1 MTLHYVDVAIII
13 GYLCLTVFIGFLVS
27 KRASKNMR
35 AYFLGG
41 NNLPWYAL
49 GLSNAS
55 GMFDIAGTM
64 WMVALLFIYGLNSV
78 FIPWLWPVFNQIFLM
93 IFLAAWLRRSG
104 VMTGAEWIG
113 FRFGDNTG
121 ARLSHFIIVAFALIT
136 VLGYMAFGFLG
147 IGKLAAEFL
156 PFTFSGDPAT
166 NEKIYALI
174 LVGLTTIY
182 VVKGGMYSVV
192 LTEVMQFIIMLIAC
206 IGIAWVAFANTDAA
220 QIAAAVPEGWASLSA
235 PWKLDLDWS
244 GLVPAANDKI
254 ASEGYEFF
262 ALFLG
267 MVLLKGI
274 FQSLAGPAPNYDMQ
288 RILSARSPKEASL
301 MSGLVSLVLL
311 FPRYLFIAGL
321 VVLSLVHFSDELN
334 AMGPA
339 IDFEGVLPMAL
350 SNFIPVGLLGLVL
363 AGLLAAFMSSF
374 AAALN
379 AAPAYLVNDVYKRF
393 INPDADSKVYVRLS
407 YLASAL
413 FVIIGVT
420 IGLFLQNI
428 ETIVIWITSALFGGF
443 AGANVLKW
451 LWWRM
456 NGYGYF
462 AGMLVGILFALLM
475 NFPQFDVMNMVTTM
489 VFEAIGLE
497 AVRVDAV
504 MAFPIFFICCIAAA
518 IVGSLLT
525 PPDDME
531 VLKQFYV
538 RTRPWGLWG
547 PVLEALETGGHQ
559 VSPNRD
565 FALDMFNVAVGIVW
579 QTALVISAILLVLQ
593 MWGEFAV
600 ALLVV
605 VATMAILKFTWFD
618 RLDRKEYEVE
628 REIRKFEFEQAKV

>member
-1 MTLHYVDVAIII
+1 MKLHIIDIAIVI
-13 GYLCLTVFIGFLVS
+13 GYLCLTVLIGFWVS
-27 KRASKNMR
+27 KHASKDMR

-41 NNLPWYAL
+41 NRLPWYAL

-55 GMFDIAGTM
+55 GMFDVAGTM
-64 WMVALLFIYGLNSV
+64 WLVSLLFVYGLNSV

-93 IFLAAWLRRSG
+93 MFLAAWLRRSG
-104 VMTGAEWIG
+104 VMTGAEWIA
-113 FRFGDNTG
+113 FRFGENRG
-121 ARLSHFIIVAFALIT
+121 AKLSHFIIVAFALIT

-147 IGKLAAEFL
+147 IGKLAAEFM
-156 PFTFSGDPAT
+156 PFAFSQDAAN

-192 LTEVMQFIIMLIAC
+192 LTEVMQFVVMLVAC
-206 IGIAWVAFANTDAA
+206 IGIAWVALDRTSSA
-220 QIAAAVPEGWASLSA
+220 QIMAMVPQGWASLSA

-244 GLVPAANDKI
+244 NLIPAANAKI
-254 ASEGYEFF
+254 AGEGYQFF

-288 RILSARSPKEASL
+288 RILSARSPKEASM
-301 MSGLVSLVLL
+301 MSGVVSLVLQ

-321 VVLSLVHFSDELN
+321 VVLSLVYFSGDLN
-334 AMGPA
+334 AMGDG

-350 SNFIPVGLLGLVL
+350 AKFIPIGLLGLVL

-379 AAPAYLVNDVYKRF
+379 AAPAYLVNDVYKKYV
-393 INPDADSKVYVRLS
+393 NPDAEPKTYVRLS

-443 AGANVLKW
+443 SGANVLKW

-462 AGMLVGILFALLM
+462 AGMLVGIVFALLM
-475 NFPQFDVMNMVTTM
+475 NFPQLDVMNMATAVI
-489 VFEAIGLE
+489 FQSIGLE
-497 AVRVDAV
+497 AVRIDAV
-504 MAFPIFFICCIAAA
+504 MAFPLFFALCVGAA
-518 IVGSLLT
+518 IIGSLLT

-531 VLKQFYV
+531 TLKQFYV

-547 PVLEALETGGHQ
+547 PVQKALDESGQT
-559 VSPNRD
+559 VAPNRD
-565 FALDMFNVAVGIVW
+565 FALDMFNVVVGIIW
-579 QTALVISAILLVLQ
+579 QTSLVLSAIVFVLQ
-593 MWGEFAV
+593 MWTFFFVTLG
-600 ALLVV
+600 LILV
-605 VATMAILKFTWFD
+605 TMVILKFTWFD
-618 RLDRKEYEVE
+618 RLDRKESALEVE
-628 REIRKFEFEQAKV
+628 IAQFEAAKAVA